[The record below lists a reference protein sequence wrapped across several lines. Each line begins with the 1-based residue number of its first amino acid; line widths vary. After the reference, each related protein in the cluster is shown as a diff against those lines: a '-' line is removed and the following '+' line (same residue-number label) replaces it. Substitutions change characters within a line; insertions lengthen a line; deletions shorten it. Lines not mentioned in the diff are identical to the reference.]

1 MTNKTESTFV
11 KKIEQF
17 LIKQKKH
24 AKKRWNAGDF
34 ILEDQEET
42 MEGIKK
48 YFKEDAKRKR
58 QKVKKKFKNLKDF
71 FKKK

>member
-1 MTNKTESTFV
+1 MTNKE
-11 KKIEQF
+11 IEKF

-42 MEGIKK
+42 IEGIKK
-48 YFKEDAKRKR
+48 YLKEDAKKKR
-58 QKVKKKFKNLKDF
+58 QKLKKKN
-71 FKKK
+71 